1 MKEPVEKVVQAPA
14 VAPPVPHSF
23 WDYLRSFGPGIIIVL
38 TWFGAGDVVDMA
50 VAGANYG
57 YALMWVLV
65 IAILMRFLFVSL
77 IARYQL
83 CNPYGEGVLDGLA
96 RLHRWYAPVLF
107 VATIVMGHVYEA

>member
-1 MKEPVEKVVQAPA
+1 MKEPVEKVVEVKA
-14 VAPPVPHSF
+14 VAPPVPNSF

-65 IAILMRFLFVSL
+65 VKKALAINSRWRVAFS
-77 IARYQL
+77 
-83 CNPYGEGVLDGLA
+83 P
-96 RLHRWYAPVLF
+96 HRAKCC
-107 VATIVMGHVYEA
+107 